1 MKKLLIVAVL
11 ALGLTASGCT
21 ASELGAANTVI
32 DVAGNVCQVIV
43 AATDPK
49 LAPLCT
55 TAGAVADAIAAL
67 VKAHASAASAGV
79 PYQPSNDEVY
89 AYLSTHGAKYAK
101 Q

>member
-1 MKKLLIVAVL
+1 MKKLLAIAIV

-21 ASELGAANTVI
+21 SSQLHTANTVV
-32 DVAGNVCQVIV
+32 DVAGSVCQVIV

-55 TAGAVADAIAAL
+55 TATDVADAITAL
-67 VKAHASAASAGV
+67 IKAHSAAASTGV
-79 PYQPSNDEVY
+79 AYSPSNDEVY
-89 AYLSTHGAKYAK
+89 AYLAGHGAKLVK